1 MKTGI
6 LGGTFDP
13 VHNAHMIIA
22 GVALNQLEL
31 DEVLFIPTSH
41 TPLKEDTVITPIEH
55 RVKMLELALAANPF
69 FRLSMIEIERA
80 GISYTVDTIAGL
92 KESRGDDSELYF
104 ITGLDS
110 LGTLTRWK
118 EPDSIIKMCRL
129 VTVRR
134 PGYEVPDMEKLEKD
148 IPGIAENLIIIGE
161 PAPDISATDI
171 RKRIAAG
178 LPVSDLVPIPVERYI
193 RENGLYKNKKDR

>member
-1 MKTGI
+1 VVGDKSRNKEMKTGI

-148 IPGIAENLIIIGE
+148 IPGIAENGHQRNRYPE
-161 PAPDISATDI
+161 KDCSRSAGQRSCSDTGGTVYT
-171 RKRIAAG
+171 RKRS
-178 LPVSDLVPIPVERYI
+178 LQE
-193 RENGLYKNKKDR
+193 